1 MTKMDKKKK
10 RRRMNTFDLLLLDY
24 LDQPLV
30 LSKSSLNSE
39 LTQISKRKK

>member
-1 MTKMDKKKK
+1 
-10 RRRMNTFDLLLLDY
+10 MNTFDLLLLDY

-39 LTQISKRKK
+39 LTQISKRKEIIFLYFYSLEQ